1 MVKNIWSP
9 TCNLLLG
16 AKVPHFSKKV
26 NKCYAVH
33 NIRAGTILK
42 QKGPSC
48 KKKEL
53 QMNLNSNTFQ
63 RKYEHF
69 DENFNC
75 VDLWKPKPKLQTHS
89 DLKYLKTFWR
99 LTEED
104 WLIEDW
110 LCMNT

>member
-16 AKVPHFSKKV
+16 AKVPYFSKKV

-69 DENFNC
+69 DENFNF

-89 DLKYLKTFWR
+89 DLKCLKTF
-99 LTEED
+99 
-104 WLIEDW
+104 
-110 LCMNT
+110 